1 MVALLGSRD
10 ELLRVIETKLDS
22 DIHVRGNE
30 ITVTGAPADNAIAVR
45 LFEELLELI
54 RAGQNLTPDAVGRA
68 LGMLTADS
76 AERPARGAQPQHPV
90 PPGQEHPPENTQ
102 PEALR
107 RRDRP
112 AHRGVRDRPGR
123 HREDLS
129 RGREG
134 RPGVAGQAGDPHH
147 LDPPGR

>member
-76 AERPARGAQPQHPV
+76 AERPAEV
-90 PPGQEHPPENTQ
+90 LSLNI
-102 PEALR
+102 
-107 RRDRP
+107 
-112 AHRGVRDRPGR
+112 
-123 HREDLS
+123 LS
-129 RGREG
+129 RRGKNI
-134 RPGVAGQAGDPHH
+134 RPKTLNQ
-147 LDPPGR
+147 

>member
-30 ITVTGAPADNAIAVR
+30 ITITGAPADNAIAVR

-54 RAGQNLTPDAVGRA
+54 RAGQNLTPDAVGHT

-76 AERPARGAQPQHPV
+76 AERPAERS
-90 PPGQEHPPENTQ
+90 EE
-102 PEALR
+102 R
-107 RRDRP
+107 RVGKECR
-112 AHRGVRDRPGR
+112 
-123 HREDLS
+123 S
-129 RGREG
+129 RWS
-134 RPGVAGQAGDPHH
+134 PYH
-147 LDPPGR
+147 